1 MKRRTVMKEERD
13 SFPSQIVVRAECLCA
28 QVVGQPNREQLN
40 EIVYEETED
49 RG

>member
-1 MKRRTVMKEERD
+1 MKEERD

-28 QVVGQPNREQLN
+28 QVFGRANREQMN
-40 EIVYEETED
+40 EIVHEETED